1 MTDLTTGP
9 LSAEQQNLQPM
20 EKRNPWTRGAQKPP
34 GDLSF
39 CERFRALVGAPFVS
53 DKLRTELRW
62 LFSFDLRGGYCPPT
76 YALLLLGHHCRPLH
90 RHTCLQACTGKIGNT
105 VGNTRGRFNRQFN
118 TNKNVLEMVSKNKY
132 GPRGLLMT
140 IRTYLDRSRVRL
152 NLQNKS

>member
-62 LFSFDLRGGYCPPT
+62 LFSSDLRGGYCPPT

-90 RHTCLQACTGKIGNT
+90 RHTCLQACTGKLPIVLDNGLRIMDYGSWSMDYGSWSMDHGPGNS
-105 VGNTRGRFNRQFN
+105 GTRAREPG
-118 TNKNVLEMVSKNKY
+118 
-132 GPRGLLMT
+132 GG
-140 IRTYLDRSRVRL
+140 
-152 NLQNKS
+152 